1 MMKTDSE
8 RIKELETKLN
18 EVIHANKVLTD
29 IVRRN
34 VMAIYQLR
42 SSVIDLEYDNEVED
56 ILR

>member
-8 RIKELETKLN
+8 RIKELATKLD